1 MNERAILERETRIK
15 YKKAVSAR
23 KCLQPNRQHR
33 EEQVHKVWSFLR
45 ENAKVVHS
53 MTMPYKPHEGK
64 VWLKHVSDVDMN
76 AYKRIDK
83 RQVSSNFLS
92 ELPQDT
98 QLYDPTV
105 DGTGAH
111 HALFALR
118 GKHRGEARAMNALPE
133 DCGWSLMD
141 GPCPQV
147 EVDNTELESLA
158 CLDKDGL
165 RLDELHYGHCD
176 DAVLRAKY
184 DGSDATWVKEAPDWS
199 RQTHLCFAP
208 CQRADDKHWRREA
221 RATTLGIAFS
231 NLGLASDISSKDIY
245 AWFCSLP
252 VLARGGRKRRTG
264 RGKQGKGK
272 GDQTWQNHEWQQ
284 MGAVWHEWW
293 S

>member
-1 MNERAILERETRIK
+1 MEVLATREREMWIK
-15 YKKAVSAR
+15 DQKAVSAR
-23 KCLQPNRQHR
+23 KSLQPNLQHR
-33 EEQVHKVWSFLR
+33 AEEVQNVCRFLR
-45 ENAKVVHS
+45 DNVEVVHS
-53 MTMPYKPHEGK
+53 MTIGYEPEEGK
-64 VWLKHVSDVDMN
+64 LWLKYVSDLDLDG
-76 AYKRIDK
+76 YKRI
-83 RQVSSNFLS
+83 QGNVSSEFLS

-98 QLYDPTV
+98 QLYDITI
-105 DGTGAH
+105 DGTGADR
-111 HALFALR
+111 ALCALR

-272 GDQTWQNHEWQQ
+272 GDQTWQNHDWEQ
-284 MGAVWHEWW
+284 MSAVWHAWW
-293 S
+293 L